1 MALIGVQHRNKT
13 NMAKKSKKLEE
24 CPFHIRFD
32 SIQIKAVS
40 MDKEDL
46 QYIAKASA
54 DKLKNLLPKDFDFE
68 ASYDILGVAF
78 NAYTPNLG
86 NKNGHMISGEKGI
99 AIAKSFKGKYINIE
113 HERKNVVGCITDYGF
128 SSFPDDQPIAEATAR
143 ELAAEGKVFNVVL
156 SGIVWR
162 AVNPDFA
169 DAVSESGDATSDK
182 FGSISASWEV
192 AFKEFNIAKGSKYLK
207 ECEIVDGEAVN
218 ELKGRLK
225 TFGGNGADENGEPV
239 YLNLTGE
246 TILSLGIGLTET
258 PAAEVKGIITTD
270 NSDEEQVNLKL
281 VKVGAEEDEKKC
293 DKIQLEN
300 VIKEE
305 ASINLIMKI
314 TDIKDIN
321 ENSIKELSASA
332 VTDFIAEKIA
342 ENSEAWKKQ
351 VDEKETLA
359 TNLNEQIA
367 QLQAQLDE
375 LKKSKEDS
383 EVSLNELKN
392 QIAAKEAEEVFQAR
406 MASIDSEYDLTDED
420 REIIAEDLK
429 IVANEED
436 FQKWFKKFSTLASA
450 KSKSAKK
457 AMAEKMKE
465 EEMKEEKMK
474 MAKASE
480 ETVATAATIEVDP
493 EMPEEVKAEVEAAK
507 AIAEAAVTNDVVNA
521 AGATESLRDRMA
533 SAFGGD
539 NIKIKLNR

>member
-1 MALIGVQHRNKT
+1 MK
-13 NMAKKSKKLEE
+13 KKSLLQDY
-24 CPFHIRFD
+24 PFHVKFD
-32 SIQIKAVS
+32 GIEIKAVS

-68 ASYDILGVAF
+68 SSYDILGVAF

-113 HERKNVVGCITDYGF
+113 HERKNVVGCITDYAF

-143 ELAAEGKVFNVVL
+143 ELASEGKVFNVVL
-156 SGIVWR
+156 SGIIWR

-169 DAVSESGDATSDK
+169 DAVSEAGDASSDK

-207 ECEIVDGEAVN
+207 ECEIVDGEDVN

-270 NSDEEQVNLKL
+270 NTSEDQVDLKL
-281 VKVGAEEDEKKC
+281 VKVGTEEDEKKC
-293 DKIQLEN
+293 DKIQSEN
-300 VIKEE
+300 VIVEE

-342 ENSEAWKKQ
+342 ENSEVWKKQ
-351 VDEKETLA
+351 VDEKESLA

-465 EEMKEEKMK
+465 EEKMKE
-474 MAKASE
+474 AKASE
-480 ETVATAATIEVDP
+480 ENVAEEAVVVTEEVK
-493 EMPEEVKAEVEAAK
+493 EEVKAEEVA
-507 AIAEAAVTNDVVNA
+507 AEAVSEASVKNDVANA
-521 AGATESLRDRMA
+521 AGAVESLKDRMA
-533 SAFGGD
+533 SAFSRD
-539 NIKIKLNR
+539 AIKISLNR

>member
-1 MALIGVQHRNKT
+1 
-13 NMAKKSKKLEE
+13 MAKKKKLLEE
-24 CPFHIRFD
+24 YPFHVRFD
-32 SIQIKAVS
+32 GIEIKAVS

-68 ASYDILGVAF
+68 SSYDILGVAF

-113 HERKNVVGCITDYGF
+113 HERKNVVGCITDYAF

-143 ELAAEGKVFNVVL
+143 ELASEGKVFNVVL

-169 DAVSESGDATSDK
+169 DAVSEAGDASSDK

-270 NSDEEQVNLKL
+270 NAGEEQVDLKL
-281 VKVGAEEDEKKC
+281 VKVGTEEIEKKC

-321 ENSIKELSASA
+321 EVSMKELSASA

-342 ENSEAWKKQ
+342 ENSESWKKQ
-351 VDEKETLA
+351 VDEKEALA

-375 LKKSKEDS
+375 LKKSKDDS
-383 EVSLNELKN
+383 EAALNELKN

-406 MASIDSEYDLTDED
+406 MASIDSEYDLSDED

-429 IVANEED
+429 AVASEED

-450 KSKSAKK
+450 KNKAAKK
-457 AMAEKMKE
+457 AYAEKMKE
-465 EEMKEEKMK
+465 EEKMK

-480 ETVATAATIEVDP
+480 ETVAEEAPAAEVVV
-493 EMPEEVKAEVEAAK
+493 EEVKEEAKVEEVVTEAVS
-507 AIAEAAVTNDVVNA
+507 EASVKNDVANA
-521 AGATESLRDRMA
+521 AGAVESLKDRMA

>member
-1 MALIGVQHRNKT
+1 M
-13 NMAKKSKKLEE
+13 KKNKKLSEY
-24 CPFHIRFD
+24 PFSARFD

-40 MDKEDL
+40 MDEQDL

-68 ASYDILGVAF
+68 SSHDILGVAF

-113 HERKNVVGCITDYGF
+113 HNRKNVVGCITDYAF

-156 SGIVWR
+156 SGIIWR
-162 AVNPDFA
+162 TVNPDFA
-169 DAVSESGDATSDK
+169 DALSESGDATSDK

-207 ECEIVDGEAVN
+207 ECEIVDGEMVN

-225 TFGGNGADENGEPV
+225 TFGGNGADENGEPIF
-239 YLNLTGE
+239 LNLTGE

-270 NSDEEQVNLKL
+270 NDNEDPVDLKL
-281 VKVGAEEDEKKC
+281 VKVGSETDEKKS

-300 VIKEE
+300 VIEEE

-321 ENSIKELSASA
+321 ENSMKELSASA

-342 ENSEAWKKQ
+342 ENSELWKKQ

-359 TNLNEQIA
+359 TSLNEQIA

-375 LKKSKEDS
+375 LKKSKDES
-383 EVSLNELKN
+383 ETTLNELKN

-420 REIIAEDLK
+420 REVIVEDLK
-429 IVANEED
+429 AIASQED
-436 FQKWFKKFSTLASA
+436 FEKWLKKFSTLAAA
-450 KSKSAKK
+450 KNKAYKK
-457 AMAEKMKE
+457 QMAEKMKE
-465 EEMKEEKMK
+465 DKMNEEKMK

-480 ETVATAATIEVDP
+480 TETLT
-493 EMPEEVKAEVEAAK
+493 EEVVTPTEEKVEEVA
-507 AIAEAAVTNDVVNA
+507 AEAVSEASVKNDTVNA
-521 AGATESLRDRMA
+521 ASAPESLKERMA
-533 SAFGGD
+533 AAFGGE

>member
-1 MALIGVQHRNKT
+1 MK
-13 NMAKKSKKLEE
+13 KKSLLQDY
-24 CPFHIRFD
+24 PFHVRFD
-32 SIQIKAVS
+32 GIEIKAVS

-68 ASYDILGVAF
+68 SSYDILGVAF

-113 HERKNVVGCITDYGF
+113 HERKNVVGCITDYAF

-156 SGIVWR
+156 SGIIWR

-169 DAVSESGDATSDK
+169 DAVSEAGSASSDK

-207 ECEIVDGEAVN
+207 ECDIIDGEQVN

-225 TFGGNGADENGEPV
+225 TFGGNGADEDGSPV

-270 NSDEEQVNLKL
+270 NSSEEQVDLKL
-281 VKVGAEEDEKKC
+281 VKVGTEEIEKKC

-321 ENSIKELSASA
+321 EVSMKELSASA

-342 ENSEAWKKQ
+342 ENSESWKKQ
-351 VDEKETLA
+351 VDEKEALA

-375 LKKSKEDS
+375 LKKSKDDS
-383 EVSLNELKN
+383 ETALNELKN

-406 MASIDSEYDLTDED
+406 MASIDSEYDLSDED

-429 IVANEED
+429 AVASEED

-450 KSKSAKK
+450 KNKAAKK

-474 MAKASE
+474 MVKSSE
-480 ETVATAATIEVDP
+480 ETIVAAAAVEVHP

-507 AIAEAAVTNDVVNA
+507 AIAEAAINNDIVNA
-521 AGATESLRDRMA
+521 AGAVESLKDRMA

>member
-1 MALIGVQHRNKT
+1 MALIGAQSLNKI
-13 NMAKKSKKLEE
+13 NMAKRSKKLEE
-24 CPFHIRFD
+24 CPFHVRFD

-68 ASYDILGVAF
+68 SSYDILGVAF

-143 ELAAEGKVFNVVL
+143 ELASEGKVFNVVL
-156 SGIVWR
+156 SGIIWR

-169 DAVSESGDATSDK
+169 DAVSESGDAASDK

-207 ECEIVDGEAVN
+207 ECEIVDEESAIG

-225 TFGGNGADENGEPV
+225 TFGGNGADEEGNPV
-239 YLNLTGE
+239 YLNLKGE

-270 NSDEEQVNLKL
+270 NSNEESVDLKL
-281 VKVGAEEDEKKC
+281 VKVGSEEEEKKC
-293 DKIQLEN
+293 DKIHLEN

-321 ENSIKELSASA
+321 ENSMKELSASA

-342 ENSEAWKKQ
+342 ENSESWKKQ
-351 VDEKETLA
+351 VDEKEALA
-359 TNLNEQIA
+359 TNLNDQIA

-383 EVSLNELKN
+383 EVALNELKN

-406 MASIDSEYDLTDED
+406 MATIDSEYDLTDED

-429 IVANEED
+429 VVASEED

-450 KSKSAKK
+450 KNKAAKK

-465 EEMKEEKMK
+465 EEKMK

-480 ETVATAATIEVDP
+480 EEVAAPAVEEIVVT
-493 EMPEEVKAEVEAAK
+493 EEVKEEAKVEEVVTEAVS
-507 AIAEAAVTNDVVNA
+507 EASVKNDVANA
-521 AGATESLRDRMA
+521 AGAVESLKDRMA

-539 NIKIKLNR
+539 NVKIKLNR